1 MAHPRNSGSAVR
13 IYFKILDNEGDQ
25 QLDGNNINNYFKEI
39 YIYLGQWHIF
49 VLKMVNP
56 HNSRLAVR
64 TFLKFYTMKRANR

>member
-39 YIYLGQWHIF
+39 YIYIF
-49 VLKMVNP
+49 
-56 HNSRLAVR
+56 
-64 TFLKFYTMKRANR
+64 RAMTHFRPKNGESSQL